1 MSAGLLPRF
10 ADILRTATELEIATD
25 VTLSGR
31 LLLAQENL
39 LSISYAPFDHIQ
51 HGARLAIVGITPG
64 AQQARNA
71 LLEARRRLLD
81 GNDHPSALK
90 AAKTFA
96 SFSGSMR
103 SNLASM
109 LDHVGLNRWMG
120 VPSTADVWN
129 SRHDLVHFTSA
140 LRYPVFVGGENYS
153 GAPSM
158 ITTPMLREA
167 LLKNLGEE
175 VAALPNAVW
184 VPLGPK
190 ATEGLSYLVKQGML
204 SADRVLLGLPHPS
217 GANAERIAYFLGRKA
232 RASLSTKT
240 SPDAIEASRARL
252 TAATHRLAE
261 VRHATCDPRTFGA

>member
-10 ADILRTATELEIATD
+10 ADIVTSVTEREIEAD
-25 VTLSGR
+25 VTLNGR
-31 LLLAQENL
+31 LLLAEQNT

-51 HGARLAIVGITPG
+51 HGAKLAIVGITPG

-71 LLEARRRLLD
+71 LLEVRRRLLD
-81 GNDHPSALK
+81 GIDHPSALK

-103 SNLASM
+103 FNLVSM

-120 VPSTADVWN
+120 VPSTADIWS

-140 LRYPVFVGGENYS
+140 LRYPVFVGRANYS

-158 ITTPMLREA
+158 ITTPMLTEA

-252 TAATHRLAE
+252 CSQIARLAE
-261 VRHATCDPRTFGA
+261 IGHPGL

>member
-1 MSAGLLPRF
+1 MSSGLLPRF
-10 ADILRTATELEIATD
+10 ADILRTATEPEIAAD

-31 LLLAQENL
+31 LLLVQESL
-39 LSISYAPFDHIQ
+39 LSISYAPFEHIQ
-51 HGARLAIVGITPG
+51 LGARLAIVGITPG
-64 AQQARNA
+64 AQQARDA
-71 LLEARRRLLD
+71 LLEARRRLLN

-103 SNLASM
+103 SNLVGM

-140 LRYPVFVGGENYS
+140 LRYPVFVGGKNYS

-158 ITTPMLREA
+158 ITTPVLREA

-190 ATEGLSYLVKQGML
+190 PAEGLGLLVKQGLL
-204 SADRVLLGLPHPS
+204 SADQLILGLPHPS
-217 GANAERIAYFLGRKA
+217 GANAERIAYFLGRKS
-232 RASLSTKT
+232 RASLSNKT
-240 SPDAIEASRARL
+240 SPDAIEANRARL
-252 TAATHRLAE
+252 CSQVAGLAKFS
-261 VRHATCDPRTFGA
+261 HPSL